1 MGRRGQRHEGPAIG
15 GVDGGEEAGPAARGE
30 ELPVGALF
38 WWYGEDVSYAPHQ
51 DIAALGVVT
60 LALSAAAISQ
70 GFMGSAVSRIG
81 RASEDELC

>member
-1 MGRRGQRHEGPAIG
+1 MERTWSWSVTGRRGQRHEGPASG

-30 ELPVGALF
+30 ELPVGVLF

-60 LALSAAAISQ
+60 LA
-70 GFMGSAVSRIG
+70 
-81 RASEDELC
+81 ELEPWA